1 MIDVSAKFAT
11 LRTARAR
18 AVVLAAPATIARMAA
33 NELPKPDALAV
44 ARCAA
49 IQAAKRTSDLIPAC
63 HPVPLDCIEVTFA
76 LDESAGTI
84 AIATHV
90 KAIYKTGVEM
100 EALTAA
106 AVAALTVYDMLKPVD
121 DTLAIRDITLLEKTG
136 GLHPHAH
143 SADGPALRAT
153 VVVISDSVAA
163 GTRTDESGACA
174 CARLSELGFAV
185 SGPLVVPDDAPRI
198 VAALT
203 AVCATSCD
211 LVITSGGT
219 GFGPRDTTVAAVRG
233 LLEREA
239 PGIAEWLRA
248 YGRERQPRAILS
260 NAIAGLRGR
269 TLIITLPGSPHG
281 VRECLTALAPTLP
294 HAIQMLRGG
303 GHADLKFEI

>member
-18 AVVLAAPATIARMAA
+18 AVVLATPSTVTRLAA
-33 NELPKPDALAV
+33 NDVPKPDVLAV

-49 IQAAKRTSDLIPAC
+49 IQAAKRTSTLIPAC
-63 HPVPLDCIEVTFA
+63 HPVPLDFIEVLFA
-76 LDESAGTI
+76 LDEKTGAI

-106 AVAALTVYDMLKPVD
+106 AVAALTVYDMLKPID

-136 GLHPHAH
+136 GLHQHAQP
-143 SADGPALRAT
+143 AEGPALRAT
-153 VVVISDSVAA
+153 VVVISDSVTA
-163 GTRTDESGACA
+163 GTRVDESGACA
-174 CARLSELGFAV
+174 CALLSELGFAV

-203 AVCATSCD
+203 AVCATPCD
-211 LVITSGGT
+211 LIITSGGT

-233 LLEREA
+233 LFEREA

-248 YGRERQPRAILS
+248 YGRERNLRAILS
-260 NAIAGLRGR
+260 NATAGLRGR
-269 TLIITLPGSPHG
+269 TLIITLPGSPRG
-281 VRECLTALAPTLP
+281 VRECLTALSPTLP
-294 HAIQMLRGG
+294 HAIQMLRGS
-303 GHADLKFEI
+303 GHAPTV